1 MRLED
6 LRTFL
11 RVAQI
16 GNLRRAAEALQSTQS
31 ALSKTLAR
39 LERETGL
46 PLMERTARGVVLTEA
61 GATLREH
68 AQRMDNAQAD
78 LDHALRERRHARAG
92 QVRIGC
98 IPYLVSGLVSPLL
111 AQFFASRPLATF
123 ALEPHLTAALVGLLQ
138 GGRVD
143 LAVAARP
150 DVLPADLDC
159 LPLGPLPMRVVTR
172 ADHPR
177 RALLADARQ
186 LAHERW
192 ALPSS
197 AQHLRHWLEASLRE
211 AGLPPPRLAVESSAS
226 PVAFV
231 ELLRCTDLLGIM
243 PPRVL
248 TQPAGQGLAALD
260 CPGMAWQHEI
270 VVFWRRDAYL
280 SPMCRDFRDA
290 MVAYCQET
298 GL

>member
-11 RVAQI
+11 RVAEA
-16 GNLRRAAEALQSTQS
+16 GNLRRAADSLQTTQS

-39 LERETGL
+39 LEREAGL
-46 PLMERTARGVVLTEA
+46 RLVERTARGVELTDA
-61 GATLREH
+61 GSALCEH
-68 AQRMDNAQAD
+68 ARRIDTAQGD
-78 LDHALRERRHARAG
+78 LEQALRDRRLARSG

-111 AQFFASRPLATF
+111 AQFFATRPLATF
-123 ALEPHLTAALVGLLQ
+123 ALEPHLTAGLMTLLQ
-138 GGRVD
+138 AGRID
-143 LAVAARP
+143 LAVGAMP
-150 DVLPADLDC
+150 DVLPPDLDSV
-159 LPLGPLPMRVVTR
+159 PLAPLPMRVVLR

-177 RALLADARQ
+177 RERLAQAVH
-186 LAHERW
+186 LVEERW

-197 AQHLRHWLEASLRE
+197 AQHLRRWLEQSFRD
-211 AGLPPPRLAVESSAS
+211 AGLPAPRLAIESSAS

-231 ELLRCTDLLGIM
+231 ELLRSSDLLGIM

-260 CPGMAWQHEI
+260 CPGMAWQYDI
-270 VVFWRRDAYL
+270 AVLWRRDAYL

-290 MVAYCQET
+290 MVAYCREV